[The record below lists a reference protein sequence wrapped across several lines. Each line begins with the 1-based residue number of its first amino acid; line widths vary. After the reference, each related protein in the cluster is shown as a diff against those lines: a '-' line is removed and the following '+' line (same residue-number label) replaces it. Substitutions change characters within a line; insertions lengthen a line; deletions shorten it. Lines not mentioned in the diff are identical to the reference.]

1 MMKMMDHEYYM
12 RRALDLARE
21 AGEHG
26 EVPVG
31 CVIVSAAGEI
41 VGRGQNRRRETG
53 SALSHA
59 EAEAIDIAC
68 RALGDWRLDGCTL
81 FVTLEPCP
89 MCAGAIIMSRISTVV
104 YGAREKESG
113 SCASVLNL
121 FAENYPSRPAVY
133 GGVLA
138 KESATL
144 LSAFFEKLR

>member
-1 MMKMMDHEYYM
+1 MKMMDHEYYM

-21 AGEHG
+21 AGRRG

-41 VGRGQNRRRETG
+41 VGRGQNRRRETR

-59 EAEAIDIAC
+59 ETEAIDMAC
-68 RALGDWRLDGCTL
+68 RALGDWRLGGCTL

-113 SCASVLNL
+113 SCASVLDL

-138 KESATL
+138 TESAAL

>member
-1 MMKMMDHEYYM
+1 MKTTDHEYYM

-21 AGEHG
+21 AARHG

-41 VGRGQNRRRETG
+41 VGRGQNRRRETK

-59 EAEAIDIAC
+59 ETEAIDMAC
-68 RALGDWRLDGCTL
+68 HTLGDWRLDGCTL

-113 SCASVLNL
+113 SCASILNL
-121 FAENYPSRPAVY
+121 FAEPYPSRPAVY

-138 KESATL
+138 AESAAL

>member
-1 MMKMMDHEYYM
+1 MKILDFENYM
-12 RRALDLARE
+12 RRALELAEE
-21 AGEHG
+21 AGRRG

-41 VGRGQNRRRETG
+41 IGSGQNRRRETG

-59 EAEAIDIAC
+59 ETEAIDMAC
-68 RALGDWRLDGCTL
+68 RTLGDWRLGGCTL

-104 YGAREKESG
+104 YGAREKECG
-113 SCASVLNL
+113 SCASILNL
-121 FAENYPSRPAVY
+121 FAESYPSRPAVY

-138 KESATL
+138 AESAAL

>member
-1 MMKMMDHEYYM
+1 MMDHEYYM
-12 RRALDLARE
+12 RRALELARE
-21 AGEHG
+21 AGQRG

-31 CVIVSAAGEI
+31 CVIASAAGEI
-41 VGRGQNRRRETG
+41 VGRGQNRRRETR

-59 EAEAIDIAC
+59 ETEAIDMAC

-104 YGAREKESG
+104 YGAREEQSG
-113 SCASVLNL
+113 SCASVLDL

-133 GGVLA
+133 GGMLA
-138 KESATL
+138 AESAAL